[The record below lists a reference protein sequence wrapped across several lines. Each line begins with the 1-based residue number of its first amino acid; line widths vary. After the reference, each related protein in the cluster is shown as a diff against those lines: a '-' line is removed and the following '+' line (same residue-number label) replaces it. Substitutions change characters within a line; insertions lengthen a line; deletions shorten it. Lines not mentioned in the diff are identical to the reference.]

1 MDYSIASLLQVHYH
15 FRIGGVREVI
25 CGYSK
30 AFSAINGPGSFNA
43 LMCNHDQHD
52 NDSDLKI
59 INITECDYQDPTD
72 KESFFYLRDLLV
84 KKIDSVLEKVPSPV
98 AILCHNMSL
107 AKNPCLSSALRVL
120 ARKKDPC
127 KYRFF
132 WVLHDLAEEGRI
144 DMIEKVTRLQSI
156 GIDIREELYA
166 LGAPVHFLVPG
177 AHVYSILKNSGFAV
191 SLLPNPLR
199 LNTKVNNTPARTVLL
214 EHLKTLAL
222 SDGFTFDPQRP
233 ICCYPARIIRRKNV
247 LEAVVIACILLDANL
262 VLGVPGRT
270 LLDRNFYEELIKLL
284 REMKLR
290 VAINTARLPWKLL
303 TGDSEY
309 DGNPV
314 PYLYKTCDLAV
325 STSLSEGFGYAL
337 YEPWLFQK
345 AVLARR
351 PAGFI
356 YPQGMN
362 SSLLYD
368 HFPVPLEWICWKSL
382 KEKYYQYYS
391 RFVGES
397 SAVKAEEHLI
407 VDETI
412 DFGALDTEMQI
423 QVLRKIIADETD
435 KQKMSILFRKMFPG
449 WRGIIDFA
457 LIDETLIRKN
467 RDAVMNTY
475 SDQCF
480 RSCFRECI
488 SIIPA
493 YNDRSFD
500 YKKILLESWKC
511 GFKLFFSYSG
521 SYNENVTK

>member
-1 MDYSIASLLQVHYH
+1 MDYSIAGLLQVHYH
-15 FRIGGVREVI
+15 FRVGGVREVI

-30 AFSAINGPGSFNA
+30 AFSALNGPGSFNA
-43 LMCNHDQHD
+43 LICSHDQYQ
-52 NDSDLKI
+52 NGSDLKI
-59 INITECDYQDPTD
+59 INITECDYQDLTD
-72 KESFFYLRDLLV
+72 KESFFFLRDLLV
-84 KKIDSVLEKVPSPV
+84 NKIDSVLEKIPLPA

-144 DMIEKVTRLQSI
+144 DMIEKVSRLQKI
-156 GIDIREELYA
+156 GIDIRDELYA
-166 LGAPVHFLVPG
+166 IGAPIHFLVPG
-177 AHVYSILKNSGFAV
+177 EHVYSILKNSGFAV
-191 SLLPNPLR
+191 NLLPNPLR
-199 LNTKVNNTPARTVLL
+199 LNTITDKTADRTAFLKHL
-214 EHLKTLAL
+214 ETLAL

-233 ICCYPARIIRRKNV
+233 VCCYPARIIRRKNV
-247 LEAVVIACILLDANL
+247 LEAVAIACILMDANL
-262 VLGVPGRT
+262 VLGVPGIT
-270 LLDRNFYEELIKLL
+270 PLDRRLYEELIKLV
-284 REMKLR
+284 RETKLR
-290 VAINTARLPWKLL
+290 VVINTARLPWKLL

-309 DGNPV
+309 DCNPV
-314 PYLYKTCDLAV
+314 PYLYKFCDLAL

-337 YEPWLFQK
+337 YEPWLYQK

-351 PAGFI
+351 PAGFV

-362 SSLLYD
+362 SSLLYN

-391 RFVGES
+391 RFVGDS
-397 SAVKAEEHLI
+397 SAEKAEDHLI
-407 VDETI
+407 IDETV
-412 DFGALDTEMQI
+412 DFGVLDTETQM
-423 QVLRKIIADETD
+423 QVLRKILADQTD
-435 KQKMSILFRKMFPG
+435 KQKMSILFRKLFPG
-449 WRGIIDFA
+449 WGGIIDFA
-457 LIDETLIRKN
+457 LFDETLIRKN
-467 RDAVMNTY
+467 RDEVMNTY

-480 RSCFRECI
+480 RSYFRECI

-493 YNDRSFD
+493 YNDCSFD
-500 YKKILLESWKC
+500 YKKIILESWKC